1 MENPSTSQGVSDG
14 TSGGATTKN
23 TLSNE
28 GDTSSS
34 AVDAVLPA
42 ASSTQEAVAQRL
54 GGKLWSD
61 LELNRVFVK
70 RNAASS
76 AKSSGIKPAAKP
88 NTPEKGMVVRR
99 KRPTISP
106 NSHGNAI
113 AASLCSP
120 AVEYPVPSRDRSA
133 AEATLNNVVRVHKA
147 EYPVPSPLKGECS
160 VDDSTPPKRRSGRVK
175 TPVSYGSPGS
185 PDYGSPAYHMPV
197 KRRGKYSPLRKRSLG
212 ETSVKATV
220 SRGVNKN
227 DKGESKPPK
236 QKKRRTNETTA
247 PSVSVS
253 NKNASIKDFVP
264 RNKTDEKWKHN
275 FILWN
280 GLQSG
285 TITSDSTDDTN
296 QLAPNWVD
304 YQRTQYSL
312 FKQNKATPMDQ
323 MKVDILT
330 NAGFFFSKREEKWH
344 DNFQKWKDAKS
355 TNDRAT
361 DEMKKWV
368 SNQRLQY
375 WLWRGNDTSS
385 LNEEKVALM
394 EKAGFQW
401 GKRKGKQ
408 DGSSSLE
415 SVDKS
420 GEVDHGDA
428 QHVSSVTKSSNIKDD
443 DVKASV
449 DTNNHTGRSGA
460 SIEDF
465 VPRNKVDE
473 KWKQNFIIWKGLQS
487 GSAHPNIQLAPTWI
501 DNQRTNYYLFQQ
513 NKPTS
518 MDQQKI
524 DILSSAG
531 FFFSKRK
538 EKWHIDFQKWK
549 HAKSNNT
556 ETEDSRNFVKK
567 QRHHMWLLT
576 QNKSSSLTDERIAL
590 LVSAGFDWGDKMRR
604 KETASSVGR
613 VKNSRANA
621 SFDNDPTVT
630 ALAASPRSR
639 ARTSIPTQFFHN
651 LGFEKPKSPSPS
663 NRKKRKSSD
672 SPSPISDLRRLSPSK
687 LRQSSIPIESLTSLS
702 GGRENDADIGSDV
715 SVDKAIKTASRLPL
729 KSISASSPTS
739 PSKAVL
745 KDDNVQQSACP
756 SSKVLNSTKPTSP
769 SVTLAKPSSSSS
781 TTEGVP
787 LKKKSLDDGMKKHK
801 RRGRHQT
808 SSLFSLAQSATEPF
822 SPSKGN
828 KQRSK
833 SLGALSHRELEQQL
847 DESRKKSAE
856 RAKKATEV
864 WKKRKASSKAQTDT
878 ELNDDENKD
887 SIGNHNPSLS
897 PPTSPESPLHAK
909 RLLSSLQPSVQEEST
924 AVDKAI
930 GEPSRGGTPPES
942 PADNDNS
949 AANNDASS
957 LCIKTLMM
965 QCLDDDNAE
974 AASEETR
981 TDEAIECRDDVPST
995 KQTSETE
1002 VGGDAESDVAP
1013 GQILETANTKT
1024 SAGDVTSLDVHLP
1037 SANKTAGQENTVDAT
1052 FDEREVPLSSS
1063 HDSSSDDKDVR
1074 AAQFQFRKD
1083 VIRGAAER
1091 ALKAK
1096 VDGRLPHGW
1105 YVAEIKALTAKYPGY
1120 SFTERDIQRDT
1131 DKLNKMV
1138 GSKDQEAKTTSKRR
1152 SASAAVRAANDRSKS
1167 SKKTA
1172 KKEIGNSQPPMEQ
1185 MELAGKSPIAAET
1198 SADLL
1203 ESFSPLSLTSPLRA
1217 NNLLDSTFG
1226 DDSEPQDDSL
1236 AIPNKAHVPSKRGD
1250 CSLEGTSLTVRR
1262 DESNDEH
1269 QRESSQ
1275 SMVVCNQQPN
1285 DQQKLQVA
1293 IAERQF
1299 QKKMAEFGRLELEA
1313 RLVSDRMREIE
1324 ERMREINSS
1333 QASASDDHLVPYQSH
1348 QAISRRKTYHSE
1360 TTSVSKRT
1368 RVSSTSHQF
1377 DSSEF
1382 TSRKRVY
1389 GHHSDDL
1396 EPARSPKRRQNASER
1411 SSSERFKEH
1420 SRTSGKTR
1428 ERMSSD
1434 DDADMKVDDYGQS
1447 RSPSKHRRKSPS
1459 NKSQK
1464 QSFYRASDQDDAL
1477 VEKSRHSKHREKNAV
1492 SDCVDT
1498 NATNNVDN
1506 TSSSPSSQIEA
1517 VIANESVNVATSHPS
1532 PEQNLI
1538 TNSNPDEHGET
1549 NQPRDPL
1556 QWLAGE
1562 GNSSDSD
1569 WDFEGPMV
1577 LPPPP
1582 I

>member
-1 MENPSTSQGVSDG
+1 
-14 TSGGATTKN
+14 
-23 TLSNE
+23 
-28 GDTSSS
+28 
-34 AVDAVLPA
+34 
-42 ASSTQEAVAQRL
+42 
-54 GGKLWSD
+54 
-61 LELNRVFVK
+61 
-70 RNAASS
+70 
-76 AKSSGIKPAAKP
+76 
-88 NTPEKGMVVRR
+88 
-99 KRPTISP
+99 
-106 NSHGNAI
+106 
-113 AASLCSP
+113 
-120 AVEYPVPSRDRSA
+120 
-133 AEATLNNVVRVHKA
+133 
-147 EYPVPSPLKGECS
+147 
-160 VDDSTPPKRRSGRVK
+160 
-175 TPVSYGSPGS
+175 
-185 PDYGSPAYHMPV
+185 
-197 KRRGKYSPLRKRSLG
+197 
-212 ETSVKATV
+212 
-220 SRGVNKN
+220 
-227 DKGESKPPK
+227 
-236 QKKRRTNETTA
+236 
-247 PSVSVS
+247 
-253 NKNASIKDFVP
+253 
-264 RNKTDEKWKHN
+264 
-275 FILWN
+275 
-280 GLQSG
+280 
-285 TITSDSTDDTN
+285 
-296 QLAPNWVD
+296 
-304 YQRTQYSL
+304 
-312 FKQNKATPMDQ
+312 
-323 MKVDILT
+323 
-330 NAGFFFSKREEKWH
+330 
-344 DNFQKWKDAKS
+344 
-355 TNDRAT
+355 
-361 DEMKKWV
+361 
-368 SNQRLQY
+368 
-375 WLWRGNDTSS
+375 
-385 LNEEKVALM
+385 
-394 EKAGFQW
+394 
-401 GKRKGKQ
+401 
-408 DGSSSLE
+408 
-415 SVDKS
+415 
-420 GEVDHGDA
+420 
-428 QHVSSVTKSSNIKDD
+428 
-443 DVKASV
+443 
-449 DTNNHTGRSGA
+449 
-460 SIEDF
+460 
-465 VPRNKVDE
+465 
-473 KWKQNFIIWKGLQS
+473 
-487 GSAHPNIQLAPTWI
+487 
-501 DNQRTNYYLFQQ
+501 
-513 NKPTS
+513 
-518 MDQQKI
+518 
-524 DILSSAG
+524 
-531 FFFSKRK
+531 
-538 EKWHIDFQKWK
+538 
-549 HAKSNNT
+549 
-556 ETEDSRNFVKK
+556 
-567 QRHHMWLLT
+567 
-576 QNKSSSLTDERIAL
+576 
-590 LVSAGFDWGDKMRR
+590 
-604 KETASSVGR
+604 
-613 VKNSRANA
+613 
-621 SFDNDPTVT
+621 
-630 ALAASPRSR
+630 
-639 ARTSIPTQFFHN
+639 
-651 LGFEKPKSPSPS
+651 
-663 NRKKRKSSD
+663 
-672 SPSPISDLRRLSPSK
+672 
-687 LRQSSIPIESLTSLS
+687 
-702 GGRENDADIGSDV
+702 
-715 SVDKAIKTASRLPL
+715 
-729 KSISASSPTS
+729 
-739 PSKAVL
+739 
-745 KDDNVQQSACP
+745 
-756 SSKVLNSTKPTSP
+756 
-769 SVTLAKPSSSSS
+769 
-781 TTEGVP
+781 
-787 LKKKSLDDGMKKHK
+787 
-801 RRGRHQT
+801 
-808 SSLFSLAQSATEPF
+808 
-822 SPSKGN
+822 
-828 KQRSK
+828 
-833 SLGALSHRELEQQL
+833 
-847 DESRKKSAE
+847 
-856 RAKKATEV
+856 
-864 WKKRKASSKAQTDT
+864 
-878 ELNDDENKD
+878 
-887 SIGNHNPSLS
+887 
-897 PPTSPESPLHAK
+897 
-909 RLLSSLQPSVQEEST
+909 
-924 AVDKAI
+924 
-930 GEPSRGGTPPES
+930 
-942 PADNDNS
+942 
-949 AANNDASS
+949 
-957 LCIKTLMM
+957 MM

-1013 GQILETANTKT
+1013 GQFLETADTKI

-1037 SANKTAGQENTVDAT
+1037 SANKTAGQENTVDA
-1052 FDEREVPLSSS
+1052 VPLSSS

-1172 KKEIGNSQPPMEQ
+1172 KKEIGNSKLPMEQ
-1185 MELAGKSPIAAET
+1185 MELAEKSPIVAET

-1285 DQQKLQVA
+1285 DQQQLQVA

-1368 RVSSTSHQF
+1368 RVSSTSHQY
-1377 DSSEF
+1377 DSSEY

-1396 EPARSPKRRQNASER
+1396 EPARR
-1411 SSSERFKEH
+1411 
-1420 SRTSGKTR
+1420 SRTSGKSR

-1477 VEKSRHSKHREKNAV
+1477 VEKSRHSKHHETNAV

-1498 NATNNVDN
+1498 NATNNADD

-1562 GNSSDSD
+1562 ENSSDSD